1 MLVKILAFSY
11 RNWIFAKRNIFA
23 FFELLFWPVVS
34 LISIGLMGSFLKLD
48 YNLLNFVLTGSIA
61 GGVLQVTQLDVSYGL
76 LYDVWSKSIKHT
88 FLSPITHFHFVMGSW
103 LIGVARGIIV
113 FTLMTTFS
121 YYVFEFSIPPSIL
134 MTVIFVTGLCLNAL
148 IIGMMVCLLV
158 MLYGQRV
165 EATAWASAT
174 LIMLVCG
181 IYYPVSYLP
190 NFVQFLSQLVPLTYF
205 LEYYRSGYGFTP
217 VFSNSL
223 TWGFGLSAFY
233 IILLFYSLG
242 RAYEKSRKTGM
253 ILRLS
258 E

>member
-1 MLVKILAFSY
+1 LLVKILAFSY

-103 LIGVARGIIV
+103 LIGIIRGIIV
-113 FTLMTTFS
+113 FVLMTTFS
-121 YYVFEFSIPPSIL
+121 YYVFEFSIPSSIL
-134 MTVIFVTGLCLNAL
+134 MTVIFITGLCLSSL
-148 IIGMMVCLLV
+148 IIGMM
-158 MLYGQRV
+158 
-165 EATAWASAT
+165 ASAT

-190 NFVQFLSQLVPLTYF
+190 NFVRILSQLVPLTYF

-217 VFSNSL
+217 VFPNSL
-223 TWGFGLSAFY
+223 LWGFGLSIFY